1 MGSEN
6 KLMHARQEEVFFFP
20 TATALGVFRL
30 HDGWAV
36 YNNFGRLKRFRRHL
50 TALSHAE
57 RLASNACR
65 AGQQVNFLVQDANTL
80 DVRAWLANA
89 VHYERSW

>member
-30 HDGWAV
+30 H
-36 YNNFGRLKRFRRHL
+36 
-50 TALSHAE
+50 TAGLYTTTS
-57 RLASNACR
+57 
-65 AGQQVNFLVQDANTL
+65 DA
-80 DVRAWLANA
+80 
-89 VHYERSW
+89 